1 MRHGEFYCNTM
12 KCTIVQISKQRAR
25 RLYEQGKTIYLQSCN
40 MRFNTMWQSACPISH
55 ETRAWDNQ
63 SFDSIVNE
71 YTYYNC
77 DHERGKYPNFF
88 VKEEDAV

>member
-12 KCTIVQISKQRAR
+12 KCTIVQIAKQRAR

-40 MRFNTMWQSACPISH
+40 MRFNNMWQSACPVSH
-55 ETRAWDNQ
+55 ETRAWDEQ
-63 SFDSIVNE
+63 TFDSIVNE

-77 DHERGKYPNFF
+77 DHERGKYPTFF
-88 VKEEDAV
+88 VKKEDAV